1 MKKNILFH
9 KLLIFIVVISSISC
23 FVANKTSQ
31 HMTTIVIT
39 NLECLD
45 CNNEI
50 DEMISNINGIEY
62 YEIWMSNDNSVALL
76 NFRFN
81 CETISLEE
89 IYGQIKSNGFNV
101 ELINSKE

>member
-1 MKKNILFH
+1 
-9 KLLIFIVVISSISC
+9 
-23 FVANKTSQ
+23 
-31 HMTTIVIT
+31 MTTIVIT
-39 NLECLD
+39 NLECSD

-81 CETISLEE
+81 SEKINLEE
-89 IYGQIKSNGFNV
+89 INGQIKSNGFNV

>member
-1 MKKNILFH
+1 
-9 KLLIFIVVISSISC
+9 
-23 FVANKTSQ
+23 
-31 HMTTIVIT
+31 MTTIVIT
-39 NLECLD
+39 NLECSD

-62 YEIWMSNDNSVALL
+62 YEIWMSNDDSVALL

-81 CETISLEE
+81 SEKINLEE
-89 IYGQIKSNGFNV
+89 INGQIKSNGFNV

>member
-23 FVANKTSQ
+23 FVANKNSQ
-31 HMTTIVIT
+31 QMTTIVIT
-39 NLECLD
+39 NLECSD

-81 CETISLEE
+81 SEE
-89 IYGQIKSNGFNV
+89 INLEAINDKIKSRGFNV

>member
-1 MKKNILFH
+1 
-9 KLLIFIVVISSISC
+9 
-23 FVANKTSQ
+23 
-31 HMTTIVIT
+31 MTTIVIT
-39 NLECLD
+39 NLECSD

-62 YEIWMSNDNSVALL
+62 YEIWMSNENSVALL

-81 CETISLEE
+81 SEKINLKE
-89 IYGQIKSNGFNV
+89 INGQIKSNGFNV

>member
-1 MKKNILFH
+1 MKKKILFH

-39 NLECLD
+39 NLECSD

-50 DEMISNINGIEY
+50 DGMISNINGIEY
-62 YEIWMSNDNSVALL
+62 YEIWMSNDNSVVLL

-81 CETISLEE
+81 SEKINLEE
-89 IYGQIKSNGFNV
+89 INGQIKSKGVNV

>member
-23 FVANKTSQ
+23 FVTNKTSQ

-39 NLECLD
+39 NLECSD

-81 CETISLEE
+81 SEKINLEE
-89 IYGQIKSNGFNV
+89 INGQIKSNGFNV

>member
-1 MKKNILFH
+1 
-9 KLLIFIVVISSISC
+9 
-23 FVANKTSQ
+23 
-31 HMTTIVIT
+31 MTTIVIT
-39 NLECLD
+39 NLECSD

-62 YEIWMSNDNSVALL
+62 YEIWMSNDNSVVLL

-81 CETISLEE
+81 SEKINLEE
-89 IYGQIKSNGFNV
+89 INGQIKSNGFNV

>member
-1 MKKNILFH
+1 M
-9 KLLIFIVVISSISC
+9 
-23 FVANKTSQ
+23 TS
-31 HMTTIVIT
+31 IVIT

-81 CETISLEE
+81 SEKVNLEE
-89 IYGQIKSNGFNV
+89 INEQIKSRGFNV
-101 ELINSKE
+101 ELINSKK